1 MNDDA
6 TFTDRLAELAD
17 DFALRLRH
25 GEHPTPDEYARRHP
39 EFAGRI
45 LELFPTIA
53 LMERVE
59 PGAGPRLVERPG
71 MQIGAYKLLEQ
82 IGEGAFGV
90 VFMAEQSKPVRRK
103 VALKILKP
111 GMDTKQVVARFAA
124 ERQALAM
131 MDHPHIATV
140 LDAGETDSGRPYF
153 VMELVRG
160 VAITDYCD
168 ANQLPP
174 HERLTLFAQVCRAV
188 QHAHLKG
195 IIHRDLKPSN
205 VLVTLM
211 DGTPT
216 PIVIDFGVAKAID
229 SPLTERTLF
238 THFAQVVGTPLYM
251 SPEQAELS
259 GLDVDT
265 RSDIYS
271 LGVLLYE
278 LLTGRTPFDRERF
291 RTVGIDEVRRII
303 REEEPPRPS
312 ARLAMRP
319 SEKSTSAEARSADAR
334 RPLPS
339 FRSELDWIVMKC
351 LEKDRGRRYETAAGL
366 VLDVQRYLH
375 DEPVQACPP
384 STWYRVRKFVS
395 RNKVASLAAAGV
407 LLALTLGF
415 VTLATSNYL
424 IRAEQAR
431 TKAERDRFERAQKL
445 AEDRAGEIRQGLE
458 RLTAANALLD
468 RGNWFTT
475 QERWDDA
482 HDAFSKAIELHGEHV
497 SVWVA
502 RGDLY
507 ASLGL
512 WDLASADFG
521 KAMAIQEPDSTMRWY
536 RQALLLLYLGDEP
549 GYDRTRQ
556 RMHERFHRTLDI
568 NLATELTRTYV
579 LSSNPPAD
587 FGPLAQMAREAKIAE
602 PGGWYRLYV
611 LGATQYRHGQFQL
624 AVESLTE
631 SLTGDPDWSGR
642 ALSLPILAMAQ
653 HRLGHI
659 DLARQ
664 TLDKAIESQELWTQI
679 RYDADRGDWRRHW
692 VHNQGASAEW
702 PIAWWDWLEFHLFCQ
717 EAWALIHGVQ
727 RPLDP
732 RLQVMRARAFASL
745 RKNFTADVEY
755 AKALKLLP
763 DDPEVQLEF
772 HRSAGYSAVG
782 RRDWRL
788 AATEFAQASALEP
801 EDPTM
806 WRFVATAYF
815 AAGDRDAYRRVCAA
829 IVDQF
834 DGTSEPR
841 KAGEILRSCVLSADS
856 LDNMSQLLEYAN
868 ASDVLWHWGAWARGA
883 ALYRVGKYDECVRC
897 FETAATIHVPRAW
910 DWCFLAMAHSRLGH
924 TADAERCLAAAER
937 WIHEADRRSNDPR
950 LAGGDDVTLTKP
962 DWMEWGDPV
971 LYAALVQ
978 EARELIRGQK
988 HEATPSESP
997 SNPSE

>member
-1 MNDDA
+1 M
-6 TFTDRLAELAD
+6 R
-17 DFALRLRH
+17 R
-25 GEHPTPDEYARRHP
+25 GERPTADEYARRYP
-39 EFAGRI
+39 DFAGRI

-59 PGAGPRLVERPG
+59 PAAGPRLVERPG

-103 VALKILKP
+103 VALKVLKP

-131 MDHPHIATV
+131 MDHPHIAKV
-140 LDAGETDSGRPYF
+140 LDAGETESGRPYF

-160 VAITDYCD
+160 VAITEYCD
-168 ANQLPP
+168 VNQMPP
-174 HERLTLFAQVCRAV
+174 RERLELFAQVCRAV

-211 DGTPT
+211 DGAPT

-278 LLTGRTPFDRERF
+278 LLTGLTPFDRERF

-312 ARLAMRP
+312 ARLAMRA
-319 SEKSTSAEARSADAR
+319 SAKSSGAEGRAEDLRRQSAA
-334 RPLPS
+334 

-351 LEKDRGRRYETAAGL
+351 LEKDRRRRYETAVGL
-366 VLDVQRYLH
+366 VLDVQRYLR

-384 STWYRVRKFVS
+384 STWYRLRKFVS
-395 RNKVASLAAAGV
+395 RNKAASLAAAGV
-407 LLALTLGF
+407 LLAFTLGF
-415 VTLATSNYL
+415 ITLAMSNYL

-431 TKAERDRFERAQKL
+431 TKAERDRFEQAQKL

-521 KAMAIQEPDSTMRWY
+521 KAMAIQEPDATMRWY
-536 RQALLLLYLGDEP
+536 RQALLLLYLGDLP

-556 RMHERFHRTLDI
+556 RMQERFHRTLDI
-568 NLATELTRTYV
+568 NLAGELARTCV

-587 FGPLAQMAREAKIAE
+587 FRPLVQLAREAKTAD
-602 PGGWYRLYV
+602 PGGWFRGYV
-611 LGATQYRHGQFQL
+611 LGAALYRDGQYQP
-624 AVESLTE
+624 AVESLTD
-631 SLTGDPDWSGR
+631 SLTGDPDWSVR

-653 HRLGHI
+653 HRVGQI
-659 DLARQ
+659 EVAKQ
-664 TLDKAIESQELWTQI
+664 TLDKAIESHELWIQI
-679 RYDADRGDWRRHW
+679 RYDAERTNWRRHW
-692 VHNQGASAEW
+692 VHNQGASADW
-702 PIAWWDWLEFHLFCQ
+702 PIAWWDWLEFQISCR
-717 EAWALIHGVQ
+717 EAWALIHGEQ
-727 RPLDP
+727 RPMDP

-745 RKNFTADVEY
+745 RKNFTADMEY

-763 DDPEVQLEF
+763 EDAEVRLEF

-788 AATEFAQASALEP
+788 AATEFAQASALAP

-806 WRFVATAYF
+806 WRFVATAHF

-829 IVDQF
+829 MVRQF
-834 DGTSEPR
+834 ERNNEPR
-841 KAGEILRSCVLSADS
+841 TAGELLRSCALSADS
-856 LDNMSQLLEYAN
+856 LDDMSQLLEFSRT
-868 ASDVLWHWGAWARGA
+868 SDVLWHWGAWARGS
-883 ALYRVGKYDECVRC
+883 ALYRVGKYEACVEC
-897 FETAATIHVPRAW
+897 FDAAAKIHVPRAW

-924 TADAERCLAAAER
+924 VHDAERCLAEAER
-937 WIHEADRRSNDPR
+937 WIDAANHRHNDPK
-950 LAGGDDVTLTKP
+950 LGGGDDVSLTKP

-971 LYAALVQ
+971 LYAALLQ

-988 HEATPSESP
+988 QEATRRES
-997 SNPSE
+997 SANDSL